1 MLNIKYLT
9 SGILNTNYFNM
20 NNINLT
26 QCNKK
31 IEYYRLS
38 SGFKDANNSF
48 INYVT
53 KH

>member
-9 SGILNTNYFNM
+9 SGILNTNYFNK
-20 NNINLT
+20 NINLT

-31 IEYYRLS
+31 IEYHRLY

>member
-1 MLNIKYLT
+1 MINIKYLT
-9 SGILNTNYFNM
+9 SGFLYTMKTPISNPNYNY
-20 NNINLT
+20 
-26 QCNKK
+26 NKK

-53 KH
+53 KN

>member
-1 MLNIKYLT
+1 MINIKYLT
-9 SGILNTNYFNM
+9 SGILNTNYFNK
-20 NNINLT
+20 NINLT

-53 KH
+53 KN